1 MNNELSVKR
10 SEKMML
16 NQIISAETTIV
27 DAINKH
33 FVKITKKLKLRPTE
47 TETNEL
53 TLSEIL
59 DRYKDHQSIVKIY
72 SHMNDENIY
81 SHSNLSRLRKY

>member
-1 MNNELSVKR
+1 MSVKR

-16 NQIISAETTIV
+16 NQIISDETTIV

-81 SHSNLSRLRKY
+81 FHSNLSCLRKY